1 MFSVRSKTRTLAAL
15 ACVTLAIG
23 GYAGCAARD
32 HQPSPAPQLALPT
45 PSGSAAAPAAPAK
58 PASAAPSPQQPT
70 LLITDSK
77 TLAALERQGLTL
89 ARVLGAPG
97 DLGNRELSQLPGF
110 AVLVRELEQEAA
122 RAAAADKLA
131 GVDVARFS
139 HRLFDRRFLRLPQ
152 ARFKLAGVVNR
163 PDRAPFDATSCGE
176 TRLIYRLSY
185 ALDAERASKLP
196 MTLGIELKVPR
207 GAAGCREAAARWLEP
222 ASTGADTNAIAEA
235 RASWLRSEQ
244 GPLTPA
250 LVRVATDSARVVV
263 NLQLVRW
270 PATIRPDLGGHA
282 EYLLRSFRPDAA
294 GLLKPERLENTVD
307 ARELAGPP
315 KRAALLAFLNEQA
328 ISVDAGT
335 PLLPDALLATRAVSV
350 TPRGLNRLANRPFS
364 AALDVKALAE
374 RDFSAGAFVKSPR
387 GLLRRLDQLSC
398 QGCHQ
403 ARSVA
408 GFHLLGEDLAEA
420 PAENALAIAV
430 SPHVTADLPRRLR
443 IAQDMLASKAPDFSA
458 PFAEHGAPQGSYGQ
472 ACALGQD
479 PSFASWICPAGLICS
494 SIEAG
499 SRDPVGQCLPSV
511 PRVGDACE
519 RGAVTPRADF
529 LRDRMSGVKAES
541 CPDMICNRS
550 GVGFPGGMCT
560 ADCNAPGAACGAIA
574 ILDPFNACLG
584 RGNSFLSC
592 IRGNVQPAGL
602 RACDEQ
608 NPCRDDYVCAR
619 TKSGGAC
626 LPPYFV
632 FQLRVD
638 GHSVGL
644 R

>member
-1 MFSVRSKTRTLAAL
+1 LAN
-15 ACVTLAIG
+15 
-23 GYAGCAARD
+23 
-32 HQPSPAPQLALPT
+32 
-45 PSGSAAAPAAPAK
+45 
-58 PASAAPSPQQPT
+58 
-70 LLITDSK
+70 
-77 TLAALERQGLTL
+77 
-89 ARVLGAPG
+89 VLGAPG
-97 DLGNRELSQLPGF
+97 NLANHELSQLPGF
-110 AVLVRELEQEAA
+110 AVLVQELEREAA
-122 RAAAADKLA
+122 RAASADKLA

-152 ARFKLAGVVNR
+152 AHFKLAGVVNR
-163 PDRAPFDATSCGE
+163 PDRAAFDASSCGE

-185 ALDAERASKLP
+185 ALDTERASKLP
-196 MTLGIELKVPR
+196 MTLGVELKVPR

-222 ASTGADTNAIAEA
+222 ASTKASKNADAEA

-244 GPLTPA
+244 GPLGPA
-250 LVRVATDSARVVV
+250 LTRVSAETARVVV

-294 GLLKPERLENTVD
+294 GLLQPERLENTVD
-307 ARELAGPP
+307 ARELASPP
-315 KRAALLAFLNEQA
+315 KRQALLAFLKEQA
-328 ISVDAGT
+328 ASVDAGT
-335 PLLPDALLATRAVSV
+335 PLLPDALLAMRAISV

-364 AALDVKALAE
+364 AALDAKALAE
-374 RDFSAGAFVKSPR
+374 RDFSAGAFVKSPQ

-408 GFHLLGEDLAEA
+408 GFHLLGEDAAEA

-443 IAQDMLASKAPDFSA
+443 VAQSMLAGAAPDFSA
-458 PFAEHGAPQGSYGQ
+458 PFAEHGVPQGSYGQ
-472 ACALGQD
+472 ACGLGQD
-479 PSFASWICPAGLICS
+479 PSFVSWTCPAGLTCS

-499 SRDPVGQCLPSV
+499 SQDPIGQCLSSV
-511 PRVGDACE
+511 ARVGDACE
-519 RGAVTPRADF
+519 RGAVSQRADF
-529 LRDRMSGVKAES
+529 LRDRMSQQKVES
-541 CPDMICNRS
+541 CPNMICNRS

-584 RGNSFLSC
+584 RGQSFLSC

-619 TKSGGAC
+619 AKSGGAC